1 MFLAYAGNVKAQAGT
16 YSFAASS
23 GTFTPIVG
31 DSNLSSVEADSYI
44 SSAQSIGFNF
54 DFEGITYTQF
64 KMSSNGFIS
73 FNMTGTNNQTSNN
86 LDNVTAA
93 SRPLLAPLWDD
104 HDGRSGS
111 AAPSKAGYVV
121 TGTAPNRVLTV
132 EWLNWEWNYASSDAV
147 ISFQVKLY
155 ETTNVIEF
163 VYRQDADAVNS
174 ATASIGITG
183 VSSFLSLSSSGAAP
197 TVSNSV
203 EVANINTKP
212 ATGQIYTFTPPTC
225 PSLSAITS
233 TVLSSDSAELTW
245 TYGGTPLGYGYEYGV
260 SGFTLG
266 SGTQGATSATA
277 DTLTGLAESTT
288 YDVYFRV
295 LCAVGDTS
303 VVSGPFSFT
312 TPASCPDVSSIS
324 FVTPSSDSSIMSWTY
339 MGSPLGFGYEYG
351 VSGFAPGTGAGTIG
365 TTAALSDTLTGLLTN
380 TTYDVYMRV
389 LCAVG
394 DTSVVS
400 GPFTFTTPC
409 AAVSVF
415 PYTEDFDGS
424 LTGGVWDCWSVVNN
438 DADFYTWT
446 QSNTYIS
453 PTHSGSFAAHGMGNS
468 DDYLISPEFI
478 IGTDPIRI
486 RFWDKVESA
495 TRNNTY
501 TVRVSTTGTASADFT
516 DSITTIDCANTDWV
530 EHIVDLSAYVN
541 QNIYV
546 SFHQTFSSSSFWGF
560 GIDDF
565 KAELIPNCP
574 EPALASFG
582 AHNITATSAD
592 VNWTEAGTSSSWRL
606 EYGLAGFTQGTGTS
620 TIEANDTVSLTGLSA
635 FTTYEFYVTSICTP
649 TDSSPWVGPYS
660 FTTLCNDTNMGPWM
674 DDVEGHPSAT
684 TSAGISNCWS
694 STNTGSYEWEISNS
708 GTTGSSGTGPLS
720 ANSGSNFFYTE
731 ASSGSVGDT
740 AILNTP
746 SIDLSTLTLPTLDFY
761 YHMFG
766 NQIGTL
772 SVEVYNGTTWTNEL
786 TITGAQQATQAS
798 AWIQQYVDLS
808 AYSGVIKLRFVAISN
823 GTFEGDI
830 SLDDISVN
838 EAPTCTQP
846 IMVMAA
852 GTLNDTT
859 TVSWSAPTFGTPAM
873 YYVEYGPTGFAQGTG
888 TVDSTTTT
896 MYGIGGLIGATDYDF
911 YIVTYCGAADSS
923 DWVGPISFTTL
934 CDPIIPTYSEDFATY
949 LPTCWEEA
957 NGVLAA
963 TSNVVS
969 GGSDWKSDG
978 FANVGFSGAVSMN
991 IWSTGK
997 NEWIISA
1004 PIDLGDGSIPYQVE
1018 YDVALTDYSSTST
1031 DAMGADDTL
1040 ALVISTDFG
1049 QTWSSANILRAYV
1062 SGDEPSN
1069 AGNREFIDLTGYT
1082 GIVKFGF
1089 YAASTVSNT
1098 DYDVHIDNFLVTD
1111 LCVPTAVSYTDTA
1124 CGTYTSPSGKI
1135 WTTAGVYNDTLQMVR
1150 GCDSVITINL
1160 VVFNTTATVTT
1171 TVCDSYTA
1179 PSGLV
1184 YTTSGMYMD
1193 TIPNS
1198 LGCDSII
1205 SINLTVNYTA
1215 SVTNTLTVCDNYTL
1229 PSGTVV
1235 VISGN
1240 YVDTIPTSLG
1250 CDSIVTTQL
1259 TVNYTTSSTISE
1271 VACGT
1276 YTSPSGKVWTTSG
1289 TRFDTIPNATGCDS
1303 LMTINLTVKAVSAET
1318 RTITTCDSYTVPET
1332 GNTYYTSGT
1341 YTDVTTNSFGCP
1353 HTITTILTINAA
1365 NAGTINV
1372 SGITLTSTAT
1382 GVKYK
1387 WVDCNN
1393 NFSFLLKDTMQSF
1406 TPLRNGSYACWVTT
1420 PDGCK
1425 DTTACISINS
1435 VSLDE
1440 YAVTE
1445 NDINI
1450 FPNPAS
1456 DFVNIEIL
1464 NQNSEEEVEVRLFDT
1479 KGTLVYSENVSSNN
1493 NKVTFDVSK
1502 LAEGVYTVT
1511 VFNDFFSTS
1520 KKITVVK

>member
-64 KMSSNGFIS
+64 KMSSNGIIS
-73 FNMTGTNNQTSNN
+73 FNMTGTSNLTGN
-86 LDNVTAA
+86 DLDNVAA
-93 SRPLLAPLWDD
+93 NSRPLLAPLWDD
-104 HDGRSGS
+104 HDGNSGS

-163 VYRQDADAVNS
+163 VYRQDADAVNNAS
-174 ATASIGITG
+174 ASIGITG

-203 EVANINTKP
+203 EVTNINTKP

-277 DTLTGLAESTT
+277 DTLAGLAESTT

-312 TPASCPDVSSIS
+312 TPASCPDVNAIS

-409 AAVSVF
+409 AIATI
-415 PYTEDFDGS
+415 PYLQDFSTWPPSCWD
-424 LTGGVWDCWSVVNN
+424 LTGGSHSFINASGVARANFWSISSGDLFMSTEQILVSANARLKFDWSKNSSTSYNDSAAVQVKTTTGAWTTVWGGSSLASN
-438 DADFYTWT
+438 DGAG
-446 QSNTYIS
+446 NTS
-453 PTHSGSFAAHGMGNS
+453 PGSFVT
-468 DDYLISPEFI
+468 ETI
-478 IGTDPIRI
+478 ILD
-486 RFWDKVESA
+486 SA
-495 TRNNTY
+495 TY
-501 TVRVSTTGTASADFT
+501 TNKVIQIRVIGVSDWGPDFF
-516 DSITTIDCANTDWV
+516 IDNVIV
-530 EHIVDLSAYVN
+530 EP
-541 QNIYV
+541 
-546 SFHQTFSSSSFWGF
+546 
-560 GIDDF
+560 
-565 KAELIPNCP
+565 IPNCP
-574 EPALASFG
+574 EPLMLSAFNIASTTSDVSWS
-582 AHNITATSAD
+582 NTAGSA
-592 VNWTEAGTSSSWRL
+592 TFRL
-606 EYGLAGFTQGTGTS
+606 EYGMPGFTLGTGTS
-620 TIEANDTVSLTGLSA
+620 SIETNDTVSLTGLSA
-635 FTTYEFYVTSICTP
+635 FTAYEFYVTSICTA

-694 STNTGSYEWEISNS
+694 STNSGSYEWEISNS

-772 SVEVYNGTTWTNEL
+772 NVEVYDGTTWTNEL

-808 AYSGVIKLRFVAISN
+808 AYSGVIKLRFIAISN
-823 GTFEGDI
+823 GTYEGDI
-830 SLDDISVN
+830 SLDDISVD

-859 TVSWSAPTFGTPAM
+859 TVSWSAPAFGTPAM

-896 MYGIGGLIGATDYDF
+896 MYGVGGLIGATDYDF

-978 FANVGFSGAVSMN
+978 FANVGSSGAVSMN

-1049 QTWSSANILRAYV
+1049 QTWSSANILRNYV

-1089 YAASTVSNT
+1089 YAASTVSNA

-1150 GCDSVITINL
+1150 GCDSVITVNL

-1215 SVTNTLTVCDNYTL
+1215 SVTNTLTVCDSYTL
-1229 PSGTVV
+1229 PSGAVV

-1240 YVDTIPTSLG
+1240 YVDTITTSLG

-1259 TVNYTTSSTISE
+1259 TVNYTTSSSISE

-1365 NAGTINV
+1365 NAGTITV

-1406 TPLRNGSYACWVTT
+1406 TPLRNGSYACLVTT
-1420 PDGCK
+1420 TDGCK
-1425 DTTACISINS
+1425 DTTTCVDINS

-1445 NDINI
+1445 KDINI

-1479 KGTLVYSENVSSNN
+1479 KGTLVYSENVNSNN